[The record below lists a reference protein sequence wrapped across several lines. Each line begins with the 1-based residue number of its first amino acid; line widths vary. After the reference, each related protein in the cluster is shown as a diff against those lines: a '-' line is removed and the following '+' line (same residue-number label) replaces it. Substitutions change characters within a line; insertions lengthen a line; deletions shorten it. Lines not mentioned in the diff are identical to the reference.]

1 MSTYLPTNTPYLMS
15 HVIVGKHGNNLV
27 DNKKVISYPMDERPF
42 FEVLLFHFTTILKMQ
57 NSNKINKY

>member
-1 MSTYLPTNTPYLMS
+1 MS
-15 HVIVGKHGNNLV
+15 HVIEGKHGNNLV

-42 FEVLLFHFTTILKMQ
+42 FEALLFHFTTILKMQ